1 MKKEL
6 YIFIPA
12 LLLLAFL
19 LWLSS
24 AARLSFDDYALA
36 ACFKTRSLPDAFE
49 YLYNSYAF
57 RWTSFVTECIVLGLV
72 PAKYYP
78 ISIFLFFL
86 VLYAVWIISL
96 MAFIK
101 KLAQKYGN
109 TSLSSMQSFSIAALV
124 IGAFYF
130 SASQAVE
137 SFTSV
142 IVVADRLVP
151 LVFLTMAGN
160 ALWSE
165 KKSSRLLLA
174 LFAILIAGS
183 AENITIS
190 VLAVV
195 FPVVFYQSAMKK
207 DALPK
212 KLLLFGC
219 LLLLFFALEFFS
231 KGRISRYMVEKRY
244 HFTCGTD
251 GVYCPDTFVAFLRRL
266 FIARQ
271 GVVLL
276 FSVLFF
282 IFASVLPQAS
292 RQALK
297 KPLKRLSVYLLICL
311 IPVLLLHFVSARV
324 VFECYGPMRMWLPVN
339 ILLAVLVILT
349 AIRLG
354 IGAQLKDPLVLK
366 ISMTAILSGFLIFYF
381 IKHYP
386 ETSVYTRAY
395 DQRATLVLQSTQ
407 RVDVVELPPL
417 PPAGLVV
424 SGDIMTDARDDVN
437 RDFKNTYCLPFDV
450 KRK

>member
-1 MKKEL
+1 MKKEF

-12 LLLLAFL
+12 LLVLAFL

-24 AARLSFDDYALA
+24 ATRLSFDDYALA
-36 ACFKTRSLPDAFE
+36 ACFKTKSLPDAFE

-57 RWTSFVTECIVLGLV
+57 RWTSFLTECLVLGLV
-72 PAKYYP
+72 PANYYP
-78 ISIFLFFL
+78 ISIFVFFL
-86 VLYAVWIISL
+86 VLYTAWILSL
-96 MAFIK
+96 MALTK
-101 KLAQKYGN
+101 KLMQKYG
-109 TSLSSMQSFSIAALV
+109 SVALSQLQTFSVAVLA
-124 IGAFYF
+124 IGIFYF
-130 SASQAVE
+130 AASQAVE

-151 LVFLTMAGN
+151 LVFLTMAAN

-174 LFAILIAGS
+174 LLAILIAGS

-190 VLAVV
+190 ILAVV

-219 LLLLFFALEFFS
+219 MLVLFFALEFFS

-244 HFTCGTD
+244 HFTCGMG
-251 GVYCPDTFVAFLRRL
+251 GVYCPDTFIAFLKRF

-271 GVVLL
+271 GAVLL
-276 FSVLFF
+276 FSIVFF
-282 IFASVLPQAS
+282 IFASLLPEQA
-292 RQALK
+292 RRALK
-297 KPLKRLSVYLLICL
+297 KPLKRLTVYLLICL
-311 IPVLLLHFVSARV
+311 VPVAILHFVSARV

-339 ILLAVLVILT
+339 ILLAVLVMLT

-354 IGAQLKDPLVLK
+354 IGAQLKNQQALK
-366 ISMTAILSGFLIFYF
+366 VSIALILSGFLVFYF
-381 IKHYP
+381 IRHFP
-386 ETSVYTRAY
+386 ETNAYARAY
-395 DQRATLVLQSTQ
+395 DQRAALVLNSTSA
-407 RVDVVELPPL
+407 VDVVELPAL
-417 PPAGLVV
+417 PPSGLVV
-424 SGDIMTDARDDVN
+424 AGDIMTDERDDVN
-437 RDFKNTYCLPFDV
+437 RDFKNTYCLPFGV